1 MTSAGTLATN
11 AGRRG
16 RATRVMGG
24 QVVLVTGEAKGIRH
38 DVRALTATGDAW
50 PLAGALDAIRGDAVD
65 EAVATLERDAGGST
79 C

>member
-1 MTSAGTLATN
+1 
-11 AGRRG
+11 
-16 RATRVMGG
+16 MGG
-24 QVVLVTGEAKGIRH
+24 QVGWSPQSAKGHRGH
-38 DVRALTATGDAW
+38 DVRALAATGDAW